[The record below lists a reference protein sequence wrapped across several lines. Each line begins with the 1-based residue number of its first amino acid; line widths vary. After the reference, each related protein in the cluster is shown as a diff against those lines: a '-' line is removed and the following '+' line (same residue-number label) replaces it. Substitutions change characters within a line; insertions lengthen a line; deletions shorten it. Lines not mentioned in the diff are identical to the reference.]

1 MANHAAVTIP
11 LENIRRIQIYINRS
25 PRKTKAA
32 IKKETG
38 ADYIL
43 NGTLYNMKT
52 GAVNCHL
59 KVDGEVIA
67 SPAYTVAGYA
77 WNEGSDI
84 ALDTLPNA
92 YAKNY
97 IACTPLIVSGKKLSK
112 LTYDAGQGG
121 TRGRSAIGI
130 KQGRLALYCTK
141 DGTSAARTPEQLRD
155 DLAAAGWESAVML
168 DGGGSS
174 QCDFAGAT
182 VYSSRLVQHYILV
195 YLKGQDDT
203 TDPKEGTPMIEQ
215 QLRDTVANQMKNW
228 VGCKESDGSHK
239 KIIDIYNAHKPLA
252 RGYKVKYTDEW
263 CATTVSAAFIKA
275 GLTDIAPTECSCSR
289 MIELYKKLGRWKEAD
304 GYVPKI
310 GDVIMYDWQDK
321 GTGDNTGA
329 PDHVGIVVAVNGTSL
344 TIIEGNKS
352 EAVAYRAMTV
362 NGRYIRGYCVP
373 DYASKATAAAPSP
386 SAVKVATAKSFN
398 RAYAKTYTVTASS
411 LNMRSGAGT
420 DKPVIKILPKGAKV
434 TCYGYYTPNG
444 ATVWLYVKDQDGTL
458 GYCSKKYLK

>member
-11 LENIRRIQIYINRS
+11 LENIRRIQIYINSS
-25 PRKTKAA
+25 PRKTKTA

-43 NGTLYNMKT
+43 NGTLYNMQT

-59 KVDGEVIA
+59 KVDGKVIA
-67 SPAYTVAGYA
+67 APAYTVAGYA

-84 ALDTLPNA
+84 AMDTLPNA
-92 YAKNY
+92 YVKNY

-121 TRGRSAIGI
+121 KRGRSAIGI
-130 KQGRLALYCTK
+130 KQGRLGLYCTK

-155 DLAAAGWESAVML
+155 DLFNAGWESAVML

-195 YLKGQDDT
+195 FLKGQDDT
-203 TDPKEGTPMIEQ
+203 TDPKEATPMTEQ
-215 QLRDTVANQMKNW
+215 QLRETVANQMKNW

-304 GYVPKI
+304 SYVPKI

-329 PDHVGIVVAVNGTSL
+329 PDHVGIVVAVNGASL
-344 TIIEGNKS
+344 TIVEGNKS

-373 DYASKATAAAPSP
+373 DYASKATTTQV
-386 SAVKVATAKSFN
+386 SASAIKIASAKSFN
-398 RAYAKTYTVTASS
+398 RAYAKEYTVTASA

-420 DKPVIKILPKGAKV
+420 DKPVIKSLANGAKV
-434 TCYGYYTPNG
+434 TCYGYYTQVD
-444 ATVWLYVKDQDGTL
+444 ATVWLYVKDQTGAL